1 MKASILILVTLLGC
15 NGEIMDPSSAPPVA
29 PPPEDP
35 HPAIPSVD
43 TDTGD
48 PTGAGLATDP
58 HRPRRRMDLDQLDA
72 SIQRVT
78 GGIGWTERRSGRD
91 VSVFE
96 TLGPTLGRPD
106 WVQITEE
113 DMEPSAL
120 FQKFLD
126 DMARD
131 VCTKL
136 ATAERTRADDDRRL
150 LVEVELTDTV
160 TAARSRVDANLAA
173 LILAYH
179 GRVIAT
185 DSRELDPWR
194 DLFMTATVAE
204 GDDPVLGWRAVC
216 VGLMTHPDFYSY

>member
-1 MKASILILVTLLGC
+1 MRAATLIVLALLGC
-15 NGEIMDPSSAPPVA
+15 NGEIMDPSASAPPA
-29 PPPEDP
+29 MPPEDP
-35 HPAIPSVD
+35 HPAIDRVD
-43 TDTGD
+43 TTTGD
-48 PTGAGLATDP
+48 PTGAGLASDP
-58 HRPRRRMDLDQLDA
+58 HRPRRRMDLEQLDA
-72 SIQRVT
+72 SVKQVT

-91 VSVFE
+91 VSVYE
-96 TLGPTLGRPD
+96 SLGPTLGRPD

-131 VCTKL
+131 VCSKL
-136 ATAERTRADDDRRL
+136 ATAERTRAEADRRL
-150 LVEVELTDTV
+150 LIHAGLEDTV
-160 TAARSRVDANLAA
+160 ETARADVDANLAA

-179 GRVIAT
+179 GRSVPT
-185 DSRELDPWR
+185 SSRELDPWR